1 MNKILNWENLKKRA
15 CPKCG
20 FPLKEGKL
28 FYCSCGFLISKGKL
42 YDRSSEESLES
53 QANLLIKNYNTLK
66 SKKPQVS
73 L

>member
-1 MNKILNWENLKKRA
+1 MKNNLDWKKLKDFE

-42 YDRSSEESLES
+42 YDRSSEESLER
-53 QANLLIKNYNTLK
+53 QANLLLKSYKTPK